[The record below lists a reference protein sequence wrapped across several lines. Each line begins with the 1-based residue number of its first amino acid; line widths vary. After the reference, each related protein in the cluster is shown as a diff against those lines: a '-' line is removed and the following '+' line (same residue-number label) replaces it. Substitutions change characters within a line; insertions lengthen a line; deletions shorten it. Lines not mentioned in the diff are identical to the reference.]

1 MTSVDM
7 FSFSRSSLRH
17 FSSSARILGRAV
29 VYSQN
34 GDPRKVLRVL
44 TYPSNPSPPPP
55 NSVNVN
61 FLLSPINPA
70 DINVIEGVYP
80 SKPAKADA
88 LTLSSTGG
96 EATPV
101 FIGGNEGLARVTAV
115 GEGVHSLAVD
125 DWVIMIKQQA
135 GTWATD
141 RTVTASDV
149 AKVPDSRFLT
159 EAQAATITVS
169 VHVLTKRRFGL
180 TFFDI
185 GQPANCVQYAG
196 GFY

>member
-1 MTSVDM
+1 M

-17 FSSSARILGRAV
+17 FSSSARVLSRAV

-34 GDPRKVLRVL
+34 GDPSKVLRIL
-44 TYPSNPSPPPP
+44 TYPSIPSPPP
-55 NSVNVN
+55 NSVNVK

-80 SKPAKADA
+80 SKPAETDA
-88 LTLSSTGG
+88 LVLSNAGG
-96 EATPV
+96 EANPTFV
-101 FIGGNEGLARVTAV
+101 GGNEGLARVTAV

-141 RTVTASDV
+141 RTVTAADV
-149 AKVPDSRFLT
+149 AKVPDSQFLT

-169 VHVLTKRRFGL
+169 VSRRKVNL
-180 TFFDI
+180 
-185 GQPANCVQYAG
+185 A
-196 GFY
+196 

>member
-1 MTSVDM
+1 MTSFDM

-17 FSSSARILGRAV
+17 FSSSARILSRAV

-34 GDPRKVLRVL
+34 GDPSKVLRVL
-44 TYPSNPSPPPP
+44 TYPSIPSPPPP
-55 NSVNVN
+55 NSVNVK

-80 SKPAKADA
+80 SKPAKTDA
-88 LTLSSTGG
+88 LVLSATGG
-96 EATPV
+96 EANPIFV
-101 FIGGNEGLARVTAV
+101 GGNEGLARITAV
-115 GEGVHSLAVD
+115 GEGVHSVAVD

-141 RTVTASDV
+141 RTVTVGDV
-149 AKVPDSRFLT
+149 AKVPDSQFLT

-169 VHVLTKRRFGL
+169 VS
-180 TFFDI
+180 
-185 GQPANCVQYAG
+185 
-196 GFY
+196 